1 MTDPPVRSLLLTY
14 DYPPIVGGI
23 ANVLAL
29 FWRLCGHSGSLILA
43 PGGLGARQFDSQHP
57 VRTIRY
63 PVIGVLGPLGKTVT
77 FLLALLWAAAC
88 LVRYRPDLV
97 MAGQLVRAGPI
108 ALAWHR
114 LTGRPFDVWVY
125 GGETSPSFT
134 SLPPL
139 TRHLHGVLAR
149 ARTIFSN
156 SPFTTQEM
164 IAFGLDPERVV
175 ELPLGA
181 DQEVYRPG
189 AKDPA
194 YVERL
199 GLANRLVFLTV
210 GRLVARKGVDSMLS
224 ALGEMREELPPWH
237 YLVVSDGPHR
247 PQLEALAADLG
258 IESCVTFTGYVE
270 ETELPVYYNLC
281 DIFAMPNRE
290 VQVEGGNSLSVE
302 GFGIV
307 FLEAAA
313 CGKPVIAGHSGG
325 AVYAVEDG
333 VSGFSVDPADPE
345 ALKHAIRQL
354 LAPERRQAMGQAGI
368 EFAGRFSWERSAE
381 ILKQYL

>member
-1 MTDPPVRSLLLTY
+1 LRSLLLTY

-23 ANVLAL
+23 ASVLAV
-29 FWRLCGHSGSLILA
+29 FWRLCGHSRSLILA
-43 PGGLGARQFDSQHP
+43 PGGRGARQFDSQHP
-57 VRTIRY
+57 VQTIRY
-63 PVIGVLGPLGKTVT
+63 PVVGILGPLGKALT
-77 FLLALLWAAAC
+77 FFLALAWAAAC
-88 LVRYRPDLV
+88 LLRYRPELV
-97 MAGQLVRAGPI
+97 VAGQLVRAGPI
-108 ALAWHR
+108 ALAWCR

-134 SLPPL
+134 SLPLL
-139 TRHLHGVLAR
+139 TRHLHGVLRR
-149 ARTIFSN
+149 ARTIFTN

-164 IAFGLDPERVV
+164 IAFSLDPERVV

-181 DQEVYRPG
+181 DQQVYHP
-189 AKDPA
+189 AEKDPA

-199 GLANRLVFLTV
+199 GLAGRLVFLTV
-210 GRLVARKGVDSMLS
+210 GRLVERKGVDSMLT
-224 ALGEMREELPPWH
+224 ALGDLREELPPWH
-237 YLVVSDGPHR
+237 YLVVSDGPQR
-247 PQLEALAADLG
+247 SQLEALAAERG

-270 ETELPVYYNLC
+270 DAELPAYYNLC

-290 VQVEGGNSLSVE
+290 VQVEGANSLSVE

-307 FLEAAA
+307 FLEAAS

-333 VSGFSVDPADPE
+333 VSGFSVDPTDPE
-345 ALKHAIRQL
+345 ALRHAIRQL
-354 LAPERRQAMGQAGI
+354 LDPDKRRVMGQAGI

-381 ILKQYL
+381 ILRKYL